1 MSVAETM
8 SFTKASWQQYYE
20 SVYSSDV
27 SEWIGKFVAA
37 LGDKCQVCCQPQKS
51 WLQPALILG
60 LYAECVKVSHKN
72 PVLEVL

>member
-8 SFTKASWQQYYE
+8 SFTKVSWQQYYE

-51 WLQPALILG
+51 
-60 LYAECVKVSHKN
+60 
-72 PVLEVL
+72 